1 MPTSKHLLR
10 RGTRKFLQML
20 RTHLLYNDVIESDG
34 RISKEPTLLGAIL
47 IGIAFIAGFALL
59 VVLAGQAG
67 LL

>member
-1 MPTSKHLLR
+1 
-10 RGTRKFLQML
+10 ML